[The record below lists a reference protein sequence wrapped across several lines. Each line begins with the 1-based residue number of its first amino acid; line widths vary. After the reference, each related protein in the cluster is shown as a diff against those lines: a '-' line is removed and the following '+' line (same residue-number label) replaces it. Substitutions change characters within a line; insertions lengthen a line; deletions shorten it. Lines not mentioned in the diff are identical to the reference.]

1 MTKEVNI
8 LLDKIVSNE
17 PNEFIIAN
25 PQTDFDFGM
34 SVFCIIRKV
43 DTKNKTIKDIDAGK
57 IDISDKITLV
67 NLKDYKYED

>member
-8 LLDKIVSNE
+8 LLDESSENE
-17 PNEFIIAN
+17 IIIAN
-25 PQTDFDFGM
+25 PQTDFDFGTD
-34 SVFCIIRKV
+34 VFCIIRKV
-43 DTKNKTIKDIDAGK
+43 DTKNKIIKDIDAGK